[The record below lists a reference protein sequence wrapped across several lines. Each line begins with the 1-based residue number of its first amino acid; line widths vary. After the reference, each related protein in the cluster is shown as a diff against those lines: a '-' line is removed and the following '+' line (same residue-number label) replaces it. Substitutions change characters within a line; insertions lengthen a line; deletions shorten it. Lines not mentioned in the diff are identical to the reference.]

1 MHLKNKNSLYAGDII
16 MFLMNSVFRNSLAIA
31 IQAGTKQY
39 IKNNSKSDLVS
50 YTNFMVVISC
60 YFMF

>member
-1 MHLKNKNSLYAGDII
+1 